1 MAVTDLTDSLPYWAR
16 QGVGY
21 PGGPG
26 PTGGPG
32 SAPMGAGNSASWLQ
46 YLQQMFNPISSAN
59 AAELGAGG
67 APLSGGN
74 DGNNPYQAAAGANP
88 AQGGPYVGSGQP
100 PIAAANVAQPQPAP
114 QPAPSGGGGYGAMGP
129 QGWGV
134 TAPNAGYNSGVRRT
148 DAAYGPYDAPVNPNA
163 PAPNAQTVS
172 AQAPA
177 PAPTPGPLATG
188 GATAAGA
195 SANPRFIGIDRPNA
209 NPGIGGGMLG
219 GARGGPQGTALNLAG
234 LFNGGGPSS
243 RVMSPAN
250 TVAGPMASKGRA
262 YPGDDW
268 DIDAN
273 GNVVPNYGSLSSAP
287 GNQQMSP
294 DALASAVKKPNWW
307 QSLGRP
313 DMSPDQLA
321 SAVRKPN
328 WYRNV

>member
-21 PGGPG
+21 GGGPG

-46 YLQQMFNPISSAN
+46 YLQQMFGVSPAN
-59 AAELGAGG
+59 AAELGAAGSP
-67 APLSGGN
+67 APSALSGGN

-88 AQGGPYVGSGQP
+88 AQGGPYVGSGAP
-100 PIAAANVAQPQPAP
+100 PMAAASIAQPTPAP
-114 QPAPSGGGGYGAMGP
+114 VASDPATRNMPFPQNPGPAAQNMPFPGQIDPRGYFAPS
-129 QGWGV
+129 
-134 TAPNAGYNSGVRRT
+134 T
-148 DAAYGPYDAPVNPNA
+148 NPNA
-163 PAPNAQTVS
+163 PAPNAMPVS
-172 AQAPA
+172 AQRPAAAPV
-177 PAPTPGPLATG
+177 PGPLATG

-195 SANPRFIGIDRPNA
+195 SANPRFVQLDQGQNTDPT
-209 NPGIGGGMLG
+209 
-219 GARGGPQGTALNLAG
+219 ARNRGPQMTALNLAG

-250 TVAGPMASKGRA
+250 TVPGPLASKGRA

-268 DIDAN
+268 NIDAN
-273 GNVVPNYGSLSSAP
+273 GNVVPNYGSLSNAP

-307 QSLGRP
+307 QNLGRP
-313 DMSPDQLA
+313 DMSPAQLA